1 MAGDLTQR
9 LAAEPLTA
17 IVHSGAIRTRRLAE
31 MVGKRIGLPT
41 RCDPRWLERDFG
53 SWEGRSWNV
62 IWRETGSLMDRIMT
76 DPVNF
81 RPGGD
86 GETGVELM
94 RRVQC
99 AWDGLGKIGDTLII
113 AHGGSI
119 AALRAVISGHAL
131 ERMIELVP
139 QHGEVITITERFVL
153 GKRPNPGAPADRP
166 YRAVALDDRL

>member
-1 MAGDLTQR
+1 MAGDLARR

-31 MVGKRIGLPT
+31 MVGKRTGLPI

-76 DPVNF
+76 DPTNF

-86 GETGVELM
+86 GETGVELI
-94 RRVQC
+94 RRVQR
-99 AWDGLGKIGDTLII
+99 AWDGLDKAGNVLIV

-119 AALRAVISGHAL
+119 AALRTSISGHAP
-131 ERMIELVP
+131 EKMIELVP
-139 QHGEVITITERFVL
+139 QHGEVITIAAQQESRL
-153 GKRPNPGAPADRP
+153 KRRRHYGT
-166 YRAVALDDRL
+166 L